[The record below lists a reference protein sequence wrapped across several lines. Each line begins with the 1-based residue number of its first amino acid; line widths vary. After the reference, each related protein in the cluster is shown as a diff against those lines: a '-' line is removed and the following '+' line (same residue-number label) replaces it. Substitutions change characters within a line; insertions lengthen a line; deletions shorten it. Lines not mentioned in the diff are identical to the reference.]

1 MFVSESQMDF
11 IDRGIMW
18 ELHEN
23 CRISYQTLA
32 KKYGLTANAVR
43 GRINKMMETGIIDSF
58 VVTLSVEM
66 IDSDL
71 MFALVHTD
79 GLENSEEFIKRLG
92 QSPMVV
98 VAGLVACPEGGLYQ
112 IFAQYI
118 KSEGLSELGSFI
130 RNIQEVTRV
139 EVLPILYP
147 RGGKTKLTKADLR
160 VLKILIEDAR
170 MPIMEIAKKA
180 GFTSR
185 RVRRI
190 LNHFQETNSIWTAVR
205 WNLNASDYIQ
215 FLMRVIYDERAI
227 AADELLTWLKD
238 SFPGKYWDAYFVST
252 SPEVLVEFVVDN
264 LRDVEQ
270 ILRSMKKMEF
280 IRTASPLLRFSESKF
295 PWLGEYY
302 LRKMI
307 AESESNE

>member
-1 MFVSESQMDF
+1 MDF

-23 CRISYQTLA
+23 CRVSYQTLA
-32 KKYGLTANAVR
+32 KKFGLTANAVR
-43 GRINKMMETGIIDSF
+43 GRINKMIETGIIDSF

-66 IDSDL
+66 IDSDM

-79 GLENSEEFIKRLG
+79 GLEDSEEFIRRLG
-92 QSPMVV
+92 QSPMVI
-98 VAGLVACPEGGLYQ
+98 VASLVACPEGGVYQ

-130 RNIQEVTRV
+130 RSNQEVTRV
-139 EVLPILYP
+139 EIFPILYP

-160 VLKILIEDAR
+160 VLKVLVEDAR
-170 MPIMEIAKKA
+170 MPTMEIAKKT

-190 LNHFQETNSIWTAVR
+190 LNHFQETDSIWTAVR

-215 FLMRVIYDERAI
+215 FIMRITYDEKAI
-227 AADELLTWLKD
+227 KSDELVAWLKE
-238 SFPGKYWDAYFVST
+238 SFPRKYWDVYFVST
-252 SPEVLVEFVVDN
+252 SPEVLVEFVVDS

-270 ILRSMKKMEF
+270 ILQNMKKTKF
-280 IRTASPLLRFSESKF
+280 IKTVSPLLRFSESKF
-295 PWLGEYY
+295 PWLGELY

-307 AESESNE
+307 AESEPHG